1 MSRSIP
7 DYFGPTSLEWT
18 VTSADTDHALIVKVE
33 YISLLLGDSIT
44 IRTVGADSGED
55 YVWTLDGPLN
65 QDYSQAADK
74 VFPSGGLVIEATIN
88 GTRDFYMKVMSVLPQ
103 GM

>member
-44 IRTVGADSGED
+44 IRTIGADSGED

-88 GTRDFYMKVMSVLPQ
+88 GTRDFDMKVMSVLPQ